1 MKFESTTRVLIT
13 FEESI
18 GYESWHTYSW
28 MMAENKSGWMT
39 SKDTHRQMLQ
49 EVYGDDYE
57 EDYEKIEQDNEDFEK
72 GDIPALLT
80 ENGRRITVH
89 NVKLIH
95 PLNFGALIE
104 EGILKQ

>member
-28 MMAENKSGWMT
+28 RMAENKSGWMT

-57 EDYEKIEQDNEDFEK
+57 EDFEK
-72 GDIPALLT
+72 GDTPALLT

-89 NVKLIH
+89 NVKFIH

>member
-1 MKFESTTRVLIT
+1 MKYESTTRVLIT

-57 EDYEKIEQDNEDFEK
+57 EDFEK
-72 GDIPALLT
+72 GDTPALLT

-89 NVKLIH
+89 NVKPIH

>member
-57 EDYEKIEQDNEDFEK
+57 EDYEK
-72 GDIPALLT
+72 GDTPALLT

>member
-39 SKDTHRQMLQ
+39 SKDTHLQMLK
-49 EVYGDDYE
+49 EVYGDDYI
-57 EDYEKIEQDNEDFEK
+57 EDYEEGNT
-72 GDIPALLT
+72 PSLRT
-80 ENGRRITVH
+80 EHERSIKVH
-89 NVKLIH
+89 NVKIIH

-104 EGILKQ
+104 EGILNQ

>member
-1 MKFESTTRVLIT
+1 MKYESTTRVLIT

-57 EDYEKIEQDNEDFEK
+57 EDYEKEDT
-72 GDIPALLT
+72 PALLT

>member
-72 GDIPALLT
+72 GDTPALLT

-89 NVKLIH
+89 NVKPIH

>member
-57 EDYEKIEQDNEDFEK
+57 EDYEKEDT
-72 GDIPALLT
+72 PALLT

>member
-1 MKFESTTRVLIT
+1 MKYESTTRVLIT

-57 EDYEKIEQDNEDFEK
+57 EDFEK
-72 GDIPALLT
+72 GDTPALLT

>member
-57 EDYEKIEQDNEDFEK
+57 EDFEK
-72 GDIPALLT
+72 GDTPALLT

>member
-57 EDYEKIEQDNEDFEK
+57 EDFEK
-72 GDIPALLT
+72 GDTPALLT

-89 NVKLIH
+89 NVKPIH

-104 EGILKQ
+104 EGILNQ

>member
-57 EDYEKIEQDNEDFEK
+57 EDFEK
-72 GDIPALLT
+72 EDTPALLT

>member
-18 GYESWHTYSW
+18 GDQSWYTYSW

-39 SKDTHRQMLQ
+39 SKGTHLQMLR
-49 EVYGDDYE
+49 EAYGDDYE
-57 EDYEKIEQDNEDFEK
+57 EDFEK
-72 GDIPALLT
+72 GDTPALLT
-80 ENGRRITVH
+80 GTSYCRRRITVR

-95 PLNFGALIE
+95 PINFGALIE
-104 EGILKQ
+104 EGILNQ

>member
-57 EDYEKIEQDNEDFEK
+57 EDYEKEDT
-72 GDIPALLT
+72 PALLT

-89 NVKLIH
+89 NVKIIH

-104 EGILKQ
+104 EGILNQ

>member
-1 MKFESTTRVLIT
+1 
-13 FEESI
+13 
-18 GYESWHTYSW
+18 

-57 EDYEKIEQDNEDFEK
+57 EDYEKEDT
-72 GDIPALLT
+72 PALLT

-89 NVKLIH
+89 NVKPIH

>member
-13 FEESI
+13 FEASI

-57 EDYEKIEQDNEDFEK
+57 EDFEK
-72 GDIPALLT
+72 GDTPALLT

-89 NVKLIH
+89 NVKFIH

>member
-57 EDYEKIEQDNEDFEK
+57 EDFEK
-72 GDIPALLT
+72 EDTPALLT

-89 NVKLIH
+89 NVKIIH

>member
-57 EDYEKIEQDNEDFEK
+57 EDYEK
-72 GDIPALLT
+72 GDTPALLT

-89 NVKLIH
+89 NVKIIH

-104 EGILKQ
+104 EGILNQ

>member
-28 MMAENKSGWMT
+28 MMAENKSGWT

-57 EDYEKIEQDNEDFEK
+57 EDYEKEDT
-72 GDIPALLT
+72 PALLT